1 MKSGILTTEFWT
13 MIAGQVIA
21 MLVALHVID
30 PAKQAGLQDAS
41 TSFVQSIFALV
52 SSVLLIRSYIGSRA
66 TVKAAYLS
74 AGRPQATPLTLKL
87 TPTMAAPSVSS
98 VSKALI
104 AALAL
109 AIGSSALATDPTSRG
124 ARTLD
129 RGPLLLSFSLHAP
142 RAMPH
147 AACFLPWRSN
157 IEAILQKMAGA
168 GNNQYAA
175 LEIQLLQQ
183 IVSQNERL
191 IAAVEKAGQQLSA
204 PQATPALP
212 PQIVAPPAG
221 QQAPPQP
228 QIIVLGSPK
237 QDIPLGGPPLQQIPL
252 GGPPL
257 QQIPLGGPPLQQI
270 PLGNQPLQQIPL
282 GNPPSQILDAG
293 PQPQQQ
299 IPLTPVPPQQLQV
312 TPAPTPPAAG
322 PTPVPQ
328 PKQQIPLG
336 PAPKQIAPYGPPTGT
351 TFRAY
356 AYWVPASPQTIVL
369 HYGR

>member
-21 MLVALHVID
+21 LFVALHVID

-66 TVKAAYLS
+66 TVKAAYLN
-74 AGRPQATPLTLKL
+74 AVRPQAAPLTLRL
-87 TPTMAAPSVSS
+87 TPTMAAPGVGNIT
-98 VSKALI
+98 KALI
-104 AALAL
+104 AALL
-109 AIGSSALATDPTSRG
+109 VAIGSTALATDPMNRG
-124 ARTLD
+124 PCTVD
-129 RGPLLLSFSLHAP
+129 RGPFPLSFSLHAP
-142 RAMPH
+142 RPMLH
-147 AACFLPWRSN
+147 EACLLPWRSN
-157 IEAILQKMAGA
+157 IESILQRLAGA

-204 PQATPALP
+204 PQASPPLP
-212 PQIVAPPAG
+212 PQILVPPAP
-221 QQAPPQP
+221 QQTAPQP
-228 QIIVLGSPK
+228 QIIVLGNPK
-237 QDIPLGGPPLQQIPL
+237 QDIPLGGLPLQQIPL
-252 GGPPL
+252 GGPPA

-282 GNPPSQILDAG
+282 GNPPSQIPDAG

-312 TPAPTPPAAG
+312 TPAPTPPAANPA
-322 PTPVPQ
+322 PTLP

-336 PAPKQIAPYGPPTGT
+336 PGPKQLAPYGPPTGT
-351 TFRAY
+351 TMRAY
-356 AYWVPASPQTIVL
+356 AYWVPASRETIVL

>member
-21 MLVALHVID
+21 LLVALHVID

-66 TVKAAYLS
+66 TVKAAYLN
-74 AGRPQATPLTLKL
+74 AARPQGTPLTLKL
-87 TPTMAAPSVSS
+87 TPTVAAPSAGNVA
-98 VSKALI
+98 KALI

-109 AIGSSALATDPTSRG
+109 AIGSSAMATEPAPNRVGVRVGVGSTPTC
-124 ARTLD
+124 L
-129 RGPLLLSFSLHAP
+129 
-142 RAMPH
+142 
-147 AACFLPWRSN
+147 LPWRSN
-157 IEAILQKMAGA
+157 IEAILQKIAGA

-191 IAAVEKAGQQLSA
+191 IAAVEKAGQQLSV
-204 PQATPALP
+204 PQASPALP
-212 PQIVAPPAG
+212 PQILVPSAP
-221 QQAPPQP
+221 QQTAPQP
-228 QIIVLGSPK
+228 QIIVLGNPR

-252 GGPPL
+252 GGPPQ

-270 PLGNQPLQQIPL
+270 PLGNQPQQQIPL

-299 IPLTPVPPQQLQV
+299 IPLTPLPPQQLPA
-312 TPAPTPPAAG
+312 TPAPTPPAGNPA
-322 PTPVPQ
+322 PTAP

-351 TFRAY
+351 TMRSC
-356 AYWVPASPQTIVL
+356 AYWLPASRQTIVL

>member
-21 MLVALHVID
+21 LFVALHIID

-66 TVKAAYLS
+66 TVKAAYLN
-74 AGRPQATPLTLKL
+74 AARPQATPLTLKL
-87 TPTMAAPSVSS
+87 TPTMAAPGVSN

-104 AALAL
+104 GALAF
-109 AIGSSALATDPTSRG
+109 AIGSTALANDPN
-124 ARTLD
+124 LD
-129 RGPLLLSFSLHAP
+129 RTPNPNRLRVGAGLRVGGTPTCL
-142 RAMPH
+142 
-147 AACFLPWRSN
+147 LPWRSN
-157 IEAILQKMAGA
+157 IEAILQRMAGA
-168 GNNQYAA
+168 GSNQYAA

-191 IAAVEKAGQQLSA
+191 IAAVEKAGQQLAA
-204 PQATPALP
+204 PQASPAP
-212 PQIVAPPAG
+212 APQILVPPAP
-221 QQAPPQP
+221 QQQTAPQP
-228 QIIVLGSPK
+228 QIIVLGNPK
-237 QDIPLGGPPLQQIPL
+237 QDIPLGGPPPQQIPL
-252 GGPPL
+252 GGPPQ

-293 PQPQQQ
+293 PQPEQQ
-299 IPLTPVPPQQLQV
+299 IPLTPVPPQQLPA
-312 TPAPTPPAAG
+312 TPAPTPPAAN
-322 PTPVPQ
+322 PAPQ
-328 PKQQIPLG
+328 PKQIPLG

-351 TFRAY
+351 TFRVY
-356 AYWVPASPQTIVL
+356 AYWVPASRETIVL
-369 HYGR
+369 HYGK

>member
-21 MLVALHVID
+21 LLVAMHVID

-66 TVKAAYLS
+66 TVKAAYLN
-74 AGRPQATPLTLKL
+74 AARPQGTPLTLKL
-87 TPTMAAPSVSS
+87 TPTVAAPYVGG
-98 VSKALI
+98 VAKAI
-104 AALAL
+104 FAVLAL
-109 AIGSSALATDPTSRG
+109 AIGSTAMASDPNLNHAPNPNRLGAG
-124 ARTLD
+124 ARLGLGLGGGNTATCL
-129 RGPLLLSFSLHAP
+129 
-142 RAMPH
+142 
-147 AACFLPWRSN
+147 LPWRTN
-157 IEAILQKMAGA
+157 IESILQRLAGA
-168 GNNQYAA
+168 GNSQYAA

-204 PQATPALP
+204 PQGSPLL
-212 PQIVAPPAG
+212 PQIVVPSAP
-221 QQAPPQP
+221 QQAAPQP
-228 QIIVLGSPK
+228 QIIVLGNPR

-252 GGPPL
+252 GGPPQ

-270 PLGNQPLQQIPL
+270 PLGNQPLQQVPL

-293 PQPQQQ
+293 PQPQQP
-299 IPLTPVPPQQLQV
+299 IPPAPVPPQQLPV
-312 TPAPTPPAAG
+312 TPTPPVAGPAPTPP
-322 PTPVPQ
+322 
-328 PKQQIPLG
+328 PKQRIPLG
-336 PAPKQIAPYGPPTGT
+336 PAPKQVAPYGPPTGT
-351 TFRAY
+351 TLRAY
-356 AYWVPASPQTIVL
+356 AYWSPARRETIVL

>member
-21 MLVALHVID
+21 LFVALHVID

-66 TVKAAYLS
+66 TVKAAYLN
-74 AGRPQATPLTLKL
+74 AARPQPTPLTLKL
-87 TPTMAAPSVSS
+87 TPTVAAPGVSN
-98 VSKALI
+98 VGKALI
-104 AALAL
+104 AALAI
-109 AIGSSALATDPTSRG
+109 AMGGRAESGEWRAESRTKIIASSSALGTQPSALRSCC
-124 ARTLD
+124 L
-129 RGPLLLSFSLHAP
+129 
-142 RAMPH
+142 
-147 AACFLPWRSN
+147 LPWRSN
-157 IEAILQKMAGA
+157 IESILERMAGA

-204 PQATPALP
+204 PQVSPSSP
-212 PQIVAPPAG
+212 PQIVIPP
-221 QQAPPQP
+221 QQQQTAPQP
-228 QIIVLGSPK
+228 QIIVLGNPR

-252 GGPPL
+252 GGPPI

-299 IPLTPVPPQQLQV
+299 IPLAPVPPQQLQV
-312 TPAPTPPAAG
+312 TPAPTPPSGGAA
-322 PTPVPQ
+322 PAPQ
-328 PKQQIPLG
+328 QKQQIPLG

-351 TFRAY
+351 TIRAY
-356 AYWVPASPQTIVL
+356 AYWVPASRETIVL

>member
-21 MLVALHVID
+21 LLVALHVID

-41 TSFVQSIFALV
+41 TSFVQSIVALV

-66 TVKAAYLS
+66 TVKAAYLN
-74 AGRPQATPLTLKL
+74 AARPQGTPLTLKL
-87 TPTMAAPSVSS
+87 TPTMAAPSAGNIA
-98 VSKALI
+98 KALI
-104 AALAL
+104 AVLAI
-109 AIGSSALATDPTSRG
+109 AIGSSAMAADP
-124 ARTLD
+124 ARTPNRL
-129 RGPLLLSFSLHAP
+129 RVRVGVGSTPTCL
-142 RAMPH
+142 
-147 AACFLPWRSN
+147 LPWRSS
-157 IEAILQKMAGA
+157 IESILQRMAGA

-191 IAAVEKAGQQLSA
+191 IAAVEKAGQQLAA
-204 PQATPALP
+204 PQALPALP
-212 PQIVAPPAG
+212 PQIVAPPAP
-221 QQAPPQP
+221 QQAAPQP
-228 QIIVLGSPK
+228 QIIVLGNPR

-252 GGPPL
+252 GGPPQ

-299 IPLTPVPPQQLQV
+299 IPLAPVPPQQSPV
-312 TPAPTPPAAG
+312 TPAPAPPAAG
-322 PTPVPQ
+322 PGPTPPQ
-328 PKQQIPLG
+328 KQQIPLG

-351 TFRAY
+351 TIRT
-356 AYWVPASPQTIVL
+356 YWAPASRQTIVW